1 MAVETVRVVTS
12 RGHQYRQRVEHFW
25 DPKAK
30 RTRTRILENLGPVH
44 PVFPRAPE
52 PPALSL
58 PPVHF
63 GLLATR
69 MMSGTLTA
77 AHVVQTVQEMG
88 EEMPAGPLQAV
99 GIRFDLAEKKL
110 ELLLWLV
117 PPSSRPGPVPSAKR
131 PSNPSGPTPQ
141 RSSRSKG
148 RAD

>member
-1 MAVETVRVVTS
+1 MAVQTVRVVAS

-25 DPKAK
+25 DPKVK

-58 PPVHF
+58 PSVHF

-69 MMSGTLTA
+69 MMTGTLAA
-77 AHVVQTVQEMG
+77 AHVVQTVREMG
-88 EEMPAGPLQAV
+88 EEMPPGALQAV
-99 GIRFDLAEKKL
+99 GIRFDLTEKKL
-110 ELLLWLV
+110 ELLLWLA
-117 PPSSRPGPVPSAKR
+117 PPSTRPGPVPSVRR
-131 PSNPSGPTPQ
+131 PSTPSGPTPQ

>member
-1 MAVETVRVVTS
+1 MAVQTLRVVTS

-30 RTRTRILENLGPVH
+30 RTRTRILQNLGPVH

-52 PPALSL
+52 PPALPL

-88 EEMPAGPLQAV
+88 EEMPPGALVAV

-110 ELLLWLV
+110 ELLLWLE
-117 PPSSRPGPVPSAKR
+117 PPSSRPHPAPSAKR
-131 PSNPSGPTPQ
+131 PSNPARPAPPP
-141 RSSRSKG
+141 SSRSKG
-148 RAD
+148 RAA